1 MKNFRISCLL
11 LFLLG
16 FTIVSNAQKNK
27 PNVILIITDDQGYG
41 DVGAHGNS
49 NINTPNIDQLHAEST
64 RLTNFHVSPTCAPTR
79 AALLTG
85 HYSNK
90 TGVWHTIGGRSLLL
104 ENEKTMADIFS
115 ENKYKT
121 GAFGKW
127 HLGDNY
133 PYRPMDRGFDESVV
147 HGAGGI
153 WQTPD
158 YWDNDYF
165 DDTYRHNGKLKKYKG
180 YCTDVWFNESMK
192 FIEENKD
199 APFFCYIA
207 TNAPHGPLWVEDSYV
222 SSYENNEDIVKP
234 AFYGMIE
241 NVDENIGRLMRKLET
256 LKLDQNTIVIFMT
269 DNGTASGVW
278 TKKETE
284 FVFRGY
290 GAGMRG
296 RKNSAYEGGHRVPF
310 FIRWPEG
317 KIKPNTDI
325 NTLTAHIDVLPTL
338 KQLCNLKDS
347 NNTTFDGKNL
357 TPLLYNNESWK
368 SRTLVVDSQRSEHL
382 KKWKKSAVMTEQWRL
397 INGKELY
404 DIQKD
409 FGQKNDVAEAHPEV
423 VKELSK
429 AYDIWWKNVS
439 VNADVV
445 APIIVGNPA
454 ANPTTLTCHDWH
466 SNDKNPFQQDFIRKG
481 IDSNG
486 WWHIKAETKGSYEIT
501 LRRWPKH
508 LNHAIK
514 DGLEIRPALQ
524 GTTVSQSPLGKPL
537 PITFAR
543 LDIGKK
549 TYSDSVSETD
559 TGITFKVKL
568 NKGTQKIKTYF
579 TNPEEFIELGAYF
592 VEIKKI

>member
-1 MKNFRISCLL
+1 MNNFKISYLCI
-11 LFLLG
+11 FLLG
-16 FTIVSNAQKNK
+16 FNLVSTAQKNK

-41 DVGAHGNS
+41 DVGAHGNPY
-49 NINTPNIDQLHAEST
+49 INTPNLDQLHAEST

-115 ENKYKT
+115 ENNYKT

-158 YWDNDYF
+158 YWNNDYF
-165 DDTYRHNGKLKKYKG
+165 DDTYRHNGSLKKYKG

-199 APFFCYIA
+199 DPFFCYIA
-207 TNAPHGPLWVEDSYV
+207 TNAPHGPLWVDDKYV
-222 SSYENNEDIVKP
+222 KPYENNKDIVKP
-234 AFYGMIE
+234 EFYGMIE
-241 NVDENIGRLMRKLET
+241 NVDENIGRLMDKLKG

-278 TKKETE
+278 TNNETQ

-296 RKNSAYEGGHRVPF
+296 KKNSAYEGGHRVPF
-310 FIRWPEG
+310 FIRWPKGNLKSNNE
-317 KIKPNTDI
+317 I
-325 NTLTAHIDVLPTL
+325 NALTAHIDILPTL
-338 KQLCNLKDS
+338 MDLCHLKDS
-347 NNTTFDGKNL
+347 ENTQFDGKNL
-357 TPLLYNNESWK
+357 TPLLYGTDNWSA
-368 SRTLVVDSQRSEHL
+368 RTLVVDSQRSEYL

-404 DIQKD
+404 DIQED
-409 FGQKNDVAEAHPEV
+409 FGQKNDVSKAYPEV

-429 AYDIWWKNVS
+429 AYDKWWEDVS
-439 VNADVV
+439 VNANVV
-445 APIIVGNPA
+445 APIIVGNRMD
-454 ANPTTLTCHDWH
+454 NPSTLTCHDWH
-466 SNDKNPFQQDFIRKG
+466 SNDKNPFQQDLVRKG
-481 IDSNG
+481 INSNG
-486 WWHIKAETKGSYEIT
+486 WWHIKVETEGNYEIT

-508 LNHAIK
+508 LNHAIQ
-514 DGLEIRPALQ
+514 DGLKIRPELE
-524 GTTVSQSPLGKPL
+524 GTTVSKSAIGKAL
-537 PITFAR
+537 PITIAK
-543 LDIGKK
+543 LDIGEK
-549 TYSDSVSETD
+549 TYSNSVSKTD
-559 TGITFKVKL
+559 TEITFKVKL
-568 NKGTQKIKTYF
+568 NKGTQKIQTYF
-579 TNPEEFIELGAYF
+579 TNPKESIELGAYF
-592 VEIKKI
+592 VEVKKI

>member
-1 MKNFRISCLL
+1 MNNFKISYLCI
-11 LFLLG
+11 FLLG
-16 FTIVSNAQKNK
+16 FNLVSTAQKNK

-41 DVGAHGNS
+41 DVGAHGNPY
-49 NINTPNIDQLHAEST
+49 INTPNLDQLHAEST

-115 ENKYKT
+115 ENNYKT

-127 HLGDNY
+127 HLGDNF

-158 YWDNDYF
+158 YWNNDYF
-165 DDTYRHNGKLKKYKG
+165 DDTYRHNGSLKKYKG

-199 APFFCYIA
+199 DPFFCYIA
-207 TNAPHGPLWVEDSYV
+207 TNAPHGPLWVDDKYV
-222 SSYENNEDIVKP
+222 KPYENNKDIVKP
-234 AFYGMIE
+234 EFYGMIE
-241 NVDENIGRLMRKLET
+241 NVDENIGRLMDKLKG

-278 TKKETE
+278 TNNETQ

-296 RKNSAYEGGHRVPF
+296 KKNSAYEGGHRVPF
-310 FIRWPEG
+310 FIRWPKGNLKSNNE
-317 KIKPNTDI
+317 I
-325 NTLTAHIDVLPTL
+325 NALTAHIDILPTL
-338 KQLCNLKDS
+338 MDICHLKDS
-347 NNTTFDGKNL
+347 ENTQFDGKNL
-357 TPLLYNNESWK
+357 TPLLYGTDNWSA
-368 SRTLVVDSQRSEHL
+368 RTLVVDSQRSEYL

-397 INGKELY
+397 INGRELY
-404 DIQKD
+404 DIQED
-409 FGQKNDVAEAHPEV
+409 FGQKNDVAKAYPEV

-429 AYDIWWKNVS
+429 AYDKWWEDVS
-439 VNADVV
+439 VNANVV
-445 APIIVGNPA
+445 APIIVGNRMD
-454 ANPTTLTCHDWH
+454 NPSTLTCHDWH
-466 SNDKNPFQQDFIRKG
+466 SNDKNPFQQDLIRKG
-481 IDSNG
+481 INSNG
-486 WWHIKAETKGSYEIT
+486 WWHIKVETEGNYEIT

-508 LNHAIK
+508 LNHAIQ
-514 DGLEIRPALQ
+514 DGLKIRPELE
-524 GTTVSQSPLGKPL
+524 GTTVSKSAIGKAL
-537 PITFAR
+537 PITIAK
-543 LDIGKK
+543 LDIGEK
-549 TYSDSVSETD
+549 TYSNSVSKTD
-559 TGITFKVKL
+559 TEITFKVKL
-568 NKGTQKIKTYF
+568 NKGTQKIQTYF
-579 TNPEEFIELGAYF
+579 TNPEESIELGAYF
-592 VEIKKI
+592 VEVKKI

>member
-1 MKNFRISCLL
+1 MNNFKISYLCI
-11 LFLLG
+11 FLLG
-16 FTIVSNAQKNK
+16 FNLVSTAQKNK

-41 DVGAHGNS
+41 DVGAHGNPY
-49 NINTPNIDQLHAEST
+49 INTPNLDQLHAEST

-115 ENKYKT
+115 ENNYKT

-158 YWDNDYF
+158 YWNNDYF
-165 DDTYRHNGKLKKYKG
+165 DDTYRHNGSLKKYKG

-199 APFFCYIA
+199 DPFFCYIA
-207 TNAPHGPLWVEDSYV
+207 TNAPHGPLWVDDKYV
-222 SSYENNEDIVKP
+222 KPYENNKDIVKP
-234 AFYGMIE
+234 EFYGMIE
-241 NVDENIGRLMRKLET
+241 NVDENIGRLMDKLKG

-278 TKKETE
+278 TNNETQ

-296 RKNSAYEGGHRVPF
+296 KKNSAYEGGHRVPF
-310 FIRWPEG
+310 FIRWPKGNLKANNE
-317 KIKPNTDI
+317 I
-325 NTLTAHIDVLPTL
+325 NALTAHIDILPTL
-338 KQLCNLKDS
+338 MDICHLKDS
-347 NNTTFDGKNL
+347 ENTQFDGKNL
-357 TPLLYNNESWK
+357 TPLLYGTDNWSA
-368 SRTLVVDSQRSEHL
+368 RTLVVDSQRSEYL

-404 DIQKD
+404 DIQED
-409 FGQKNDVAEAHPEV
+409 FGQKNDVSKAYPEV

-429 AYDIWWKNVS
+429 AYDKWWEDVS
-439 VNADVV
+439 VNANVV
-445 APIIVGNPA
+445 APIIVGNRMD
-454 ANPTTLTCHDWH
+454 NPSTLTCHDWH
-466 SNDKNPFQQDFIRKG
+466 SNDKNPFQQDLVRKG
-481 IDSNG
+481 INSNG
-486 WWHIKAETKGSYEIT
+486 WWHIKVETEGNYEIT

-508 LNHAIK
+508 LNHAIQ
-514 DGLEIRPALQ
+514 DGLKIRPELE
-524 GTTVSQSPLGKPL
+524 GTTVSKSAIGKAL
-537 PITFAR
+537 PITIAK
-543 LDIGKK
+543 LDIGEK
-549 TYSDSVSETD
+549 TYSNSVSKTD
-559 TGITFKVKL
+559 TEITFKVKL
-568 NKGTQKIKTYF
+568 NKGTQKIQTYF
-579 TNPEEFIELGAYF
+579 TNPKESIELGAYF
-592 VEIKKI
+592 VEVKKI

>member
-1 MKNFRISCLL
+1 MNNFKISYLCI
-11 LFLLG
+11 FLLG
-16 FTIVSNAQKNK
+16 FNLVSTAQKNK

-41 DVGAHGNS
+41 DVGAHGNPY
-49 NINTPNIDQLHAEST
+49 INTPNLDQLHAEST

-115 ENKYKT
+115 ENNYKT

-147 HGAGGI
+147 HGDGGI

-158 YWDNDYF
+158 YWNNDYF
-165 DDTYRHNGKLKKYKG
+165 DDTYRHNGSLKKYKG

-199 APFFCYIA
+199 DPFFCYIA
-207 TNAPHGPLWVEDSYV
+207 TNAPHGPLWVDDKYV
-222 SSYENNEDIVKP
+222 KPYENNKDIVKP
-234 AFYGMIE
+234 EFYGMIE
-241 NVDENIGRLMRKLET
+241 NVDENIGRLMDKLKG

-278 TKKETE
+278 TNNETQ

-296 RKNSAYEGGHRVPF
+296 KKNSAYEGGHRVPF
-310 FIRWPEG
+310 FIRWPKGNLKANNE
-317 KIKPNTDI
+317 I
-325 NTLTAHIDVLPTL
+325 NALTAHIDILPTL
-338 KQLCNLKDS
+338 MDICHLKDS
-347 NNTTFDGKNL
+347 ENTQFDGKNL
-357 TPLLYNNESWK
+357 TPLLYGTDNWSA
-368 SRTLVVDSQRSEHL
+368 RTLVVDSQRSEYL

-404 DIQKD
+404 DIQED
-409 FGQKNDVAEAHPEV
+409 FGQKNDVSKAYPEV

-429 AYDIWWKNVS
+429 AYDKWWEDVS
-439 VNADVV
+439 VNANVV
-445 APIIVGNPA
+445 APIIVGNRMD
-454 ANPTTLTCHDWH
+454 NPSTLTCHDWH
-466 SNDKNPFQQDFIRKG
+466 SNDKNPFQQDLVRKG
-481 IDSNG
+481 INSNG
-486 WWHIKAETKGSYEIT
+486 WWHIKVETEGNYEIT

-508 LNHAIK
+508 LNHAIQ
-514 DGLEIRPALQ
+514 DGLKIRPELE
-524 GTTVSQSPLGKPL
+524 GTTVSKSAIGKAL
-537 PITFAR
+537 PITIAK
-543 LDIGKK
+543 LDIGEK
-549 TYSDSVSETD
+549 TYSNSVSKTD
-559 TGITFKVKL
+559 TEITFKVKL
-568 NKGTQKIKTYF
+568 NKGTQKIQTYF
-579 TNPEEFIELGAYF
+579 TNPKESIELGAYF
-592 VEIKKI
+592 VEVKKI

>member
-1 MKNFRISCLL
+1 MNNFKISYLCI
-11 LFLLG
+11 FLLG
-16 FTIVSNAQKNK
+16 FNLVSTAQKNK

-41 DVGAHGNS
+41 DVGAHGNPY
-49 NINTPNIDQLHAEST
+49 INTPNLDQLHAEST

-115 ENKYKT
+115 ENNYKT

-158 YWDNDYF
+158 YWNNDYF
-165 DDTYRHNGKLKKYKG
+165 DDTYRHNGSLKKYKG

-199 APFFCYIA
+199 DPFFCYIA
-207 TNAPHGPLWVEDSYV
+207 TNAPHGPLWVDDKYV
-222 SSYENNEDIVKP
+222 KPYENNKDIVKP
-234 AFYGMIE
+234 EFYGMIE
-241 NVDENIGRLMRKLET
+241 NVDENIGRLMDKLKG

-278 TKKETE
+278 TNNETQ

-296 RKNSAYEGGHRVPF
+296 KKNSAYEGGHRVPF
-310 FIRWPEG
+310 FIRWPKGNLKSNNE
-317 KIKPNTDI
+317 I
-325 NTLTAHIDVLPTL
+325 NALTAHIDILPTL
-338 KQLCNLKDS
+338 MDLCHLKDS
-347 NNTTFDGKNL
+347 ENTQFDGKNL
-357 TPLLYNNESWK
+357 TPLLYGTDNWSA
-368 SRTLVVDSQRSEHL
+368 RTLVVDSQRSEYL

-397 INGKELY
+397 INGRELY
-404 DIQKD
+404 DIQED
-409 FGQKNDVAEAHPEV
+409 FGQKNDVAKAYPEV

-429 AYDIWWKNVS
+429 AYDKWWEDVS
-439 VNADVV
+439 VNANVV
-445 APIIVGNPA
+445 APIIVGNRMD
-454 ANPTTLTCHDWH
+454 NPSTLTCHDWH
-466 SNDKNPFQQDFIRKG
+466 SNDKNPFQQDLVRKG
-481 IDSNG
+481 INSNG
-486 WWHIKAETKGSYEIT
+486 WWHIKVETEGNYEIT

-508 LNHAIK
+508 LNHAIQ
-514 DGLEIRPALQ
+514 DGLKIRPELE
-524 GTTVSQSPLGKPL
+524 GTTVSKSAIGKAL
-537 PITFAR
+537 PITIAK
-543 LDIGKK
+543 LDIGEK
-549 TYSDSVSETD
+549 TYSNSVSKTD
-559 TGITFKVKL
+559 TEITFKVKL
-568 NKGTQKIKTYF
+568 NKGTQKIQTYF
-579 TNPEEFIELGAYF
+579 TNPKESIELGAYF
-592 VEIKKI
+592 VEVKKI

>member
-1 MKNFRISCLL
+1 MNNFKISYLYI
-11 LFLLG
+11 FLLG
-16 FTIVSNAQKNK
+16 FNLVSTAQKNK

-41 DVGAHGNS
+41 DVGAHGNPY
-49 NINTPNIDQLHAEST
+49 INTPNLDQLHAEST

-115 ENKYKT
+115 ENNYKT

-158 YWDNDYF
+158 YWNNDYF
-165 DDTYRHNGKLKKYKG
+165 DDTYRHNGSLKKYKG

-199 APFFCYIA
+199 DPFFCYIA
-207 TNAPHGPLWVEDSYV
+207 TNAPHGPLWVDDKYV
-222 SSYENNEDIVKP
+222 KPYENNKDIVKP
-234 AFYGMIE
+234 EFYGMIE
-241 NVDENIGRLMRKLET
+241 NVDENIGRLMDKLKG

-278 TKKETE
+278 TNNETQ

-296 RKNSAYEGGHRVPF
+296 KKNSAYEGGHRVPF
-310 FIRWPEG
+310 FIRWPKGNLKSNNE
-317 KIKPNTDI
+317 I
-325 NTLTAHIDVLPTL
+325 NALTAHIDILPTL
-338 KQLCNLKDS
+338 MDLCHLKDS
-347 NNTTFDGKNL
+347 ENTQFDGKNL
-357 TPLLYNNESWK
+357 TPLLYGTDNWSA
-368 SRTLVVDSQRSEHL
+368 RTLVVDSQRSEYL

-397 INGKELY
+397 INGRELY
-404 DIQKD
+404 DIQED
-409 FGQKNDVAEAHPEV
+409 FGQKNDVAKAYPEV

-429 AYDIWWKNVS
+429 AYDKWWEDVS
-439 VNADVV
+439 VNANVV
-445 APIIVGNPA
+445 APIIVGNRMD
-454 ANPTTLTCHDWH
+454 NPSTLTCHDWH
-466 SNDKNPFQQDFIRKG
+466 SNDKNPFQQDLVRKG
-481 IDSNG
+481 INSNG
-486 WWHIKAETKGSYEIT
+486 WWHIKVETEGNYEIT

-508 LNHAIK
+508 LNHAIQ
-514 DGLEIRPALQ
+514 DGLKIRPELE
-524 GTTVSQSPLGKPL
+524 GTTVSKSAIGKAL
-537 PITFAR
+537 PITIAK
-543 LDIGKK
+543 LDIGEK
-549 TYSDSVSETD
+549 TYSNSVSKTD
-559 TGITFKVKL
+559 TEITFKVKL
-568 NKGTQKIKTYF
+568 NKGTQKIQTYF
-579 TNPEEFIELGAYF
+579 TNPKESIELGAYF
-592 VEIKKI
+592 VEVKKI

>member
-1 MKNFRISCLL
+1 MNNFKISYLCI
-11 LFLLG
+11 FLLG
-16 FTIVSNAQKNK
+16 FNLVSTAQKNK

-41 DVGAHGNS
+41 DVGAHGNPY
-49 NINTPNIDQLHAEST
+49 INTPNLDQLHAEST

-115 ENKYKT
+115 ENNYKT

-158 YWDNDYF
+158 YWNNDYF
-165 DDTYRHNGKLKKYKG
+165 DDTYRHNGSLKKYKG

-199 APFFCYIA
+199 DPFFCYIA
-207 TNAPHGPLWVEDSYV
+207 TNAPHGPLWVDDKYV
-222 SSYENNEDIVKP
+222 KPYENNKDIVKP
-234 AFYGMIE
+234 EFYGMIE
-241 NVDENIGRLMRKLET
+241 NVDENIGRLMDKLKG

-278 TKKETE
+278 TNNETQ

-296 RKNSAYEGGHRVPF
+296 KKNSAYEGGHRVPF
-310 FIRWPEG
+310 FIRWPKGNLKANNE
-317 KIKPNTDI
+317 I
-325 NTLTAHIDVLPTL
+325 NALTAHIDILPTL
-338 KQLCNLKDS
+338 MDLCHLKDS
-347 NNTTFDGKNL
+347 ENTQFDGKNL
-357 TPLLYNNESWK
+357 TPLLYGTDNWSA
-368 SRTLVVDSQRSEHL
+368 RTLVVDSQRSEYL

-397 INGKELY
+397 INGRELY
-404 DIQKD
+404 DIQED
-409 FGQKNDVAEAHPEV
+409 FGQKNDVAKAYPEV

-429 AYDIWWKNVS
+429 AYDKWWEDVS
-439 VNADVV
+439 VNANVV
-445 APIIVGNPA
+445 APIIVGNRMD
-454 ANPTTLTCHDWH
+454 NPSTLTCHDWH
-466 SNDKNPFQQDFIRKG
+466 SNDKNPFQQDLVRKG
-481 IDSNG
+481 INSNG
-486 WWHIKAETKGSYEIT
+486 WWHIKVETEGNYEIT

-508 LNHAIK
+508 LNHAIQ
-514 DGLEIRPALQ
+514 DGLKIRPELE
-524 GTTVSQSPLGKPL
+524 GTTVSKSAIGKAL
-537 PITFAR
+537 PITIAK
-543 LDIGKK
+543 LDIGEK
-549 TYSDSVSETD
+549 TYSNSVSKTD
-559 TGITFKVKL
+559 TEITFKVKL
-568 NKGTQKIKTYF
+568 NKGTQKIQTYF
-579 TNPEEFIELGAYF
+579 TNPKESIELGAYF
-592 VEIKKI
+592 VEVKKI